1 MVFTCFAQ
9 CVSLKKRG
17 YNIYAFTL
25 EHNVCCIKLIILFIY
40 LYLYPLALPISVSGS
55 IEFGTEDGIYY

>member
-1 MVFTCFAQ
+1 M
-9 CVSLKKRG
+9 R
-17 YNIYAFTL
+17 FTL
-25 EHNVCCIKLIILFIY
+25 ELNVCCIKLIILFIY